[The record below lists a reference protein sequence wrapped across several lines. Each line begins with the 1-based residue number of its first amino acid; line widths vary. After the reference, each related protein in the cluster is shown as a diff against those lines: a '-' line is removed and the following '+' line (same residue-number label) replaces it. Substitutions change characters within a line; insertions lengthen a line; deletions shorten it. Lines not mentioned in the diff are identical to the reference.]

1 MSLLDPFTGSW
12 EQIGL
17 WYVATLI
24 IMLFIA
30 AVLKRTGF
38 VGDEFE
44 DKSALF
50 MIVFG
55 VILMPTAE
63 EIVFRQVP
71 LAFFGLQGLAVGSI
85 IWTFAHGRRALAIA
99 PSALFYYKL
108 WAAGMGI
115 EAMAIHTAHN
125 AVFVGIYL
133 IGRRHKRK
141 KQRQK
146 RTLSP
151 RSIDL

>member
-1 MSLLDPFTGSW
+1 MNLLEPFTGGW
-12 EQIGL
+12 QQIGL
-17 WYVATLI
+17 WYVGTLI
-24 IMLFIA
+24 VMLLIA
-30 AVLKRTGF
+30 MVLKRTGF

-44 DKSALF
+44 DKSAAF

-71 LAFFGLQGLAVGSI
+71 LAFFGLQGLAVGSVL
-85 IWTFAHGRRALAIA
+85 WTLAHGRRAFAIA
-99 PSALFYYKL
+99 PSAIFYYKL
-108 WAAGMGI
+108 WATGMGI

-133 IGRRHKRK
+133 IGRYHKNRK
-141 KQRQK
+141 KRRK
-146 RTLSP
+146 RTVSP